1 MADPERTQR
10 QDPDDKQWLTRQNQ
24 RIADAEQRA
33 STLTGLELKKQLQ
46 RIAALKRARTL
57 GPAGLEL
64 AAARAQATL
73 SEFSPPLAGN

>member
-46 RIAALKRARTL
+46 RVAALKRALTL
-57 GPAGLEL
+57 GPARLKL
-64 AAARAQATL
+64 ATR
-73 SEFSPPLAGN
+73 SCSSDPH